1 MNRDRSDGLLSLIL
15 VVKTEASITSMTLL
29 THMLICTN
37 TVSCLKMNWNLDA
50 LFFRLKTV
58 CNKKKSIFVGEN
70 YLPSFCA

>member
-15 VVKTEASITSMTLL
+15 VVNCITSMQLL

-50 LFFRLKTV
+50 LYFRLKTV

-70 YLPSFCA
+70 

>member
-1 MNRDRSDGLLSLIL
+1 MNRDLWPIVVNFSCELSLD
-15 VVKTEASITSMTLL
+15 KTEASITSMQLL

-58 CNKKKSIFVGEN
+58 CNKKKI
-70 YLPSFCA
+70 YFCR

>member
-15 VVKTEASITSMTLL
+15 VVKTEASITSKQLL

-50 LFFRLKTV
+50 LFFRLKLFV
-58 CNKKKSIFVGEN
+58 IKKI
-70 YLPSFCA
+70 YFCR

>member
-15 VVKTEASITSMTLL
+15 VVNCHLDKTEASITSMQLL

-37 TVSCLKMNWNLDA
+37 TVSCRKMNWNLDA

-58 CNKKKSIFVGEN
+58 CNKKISIFVGEN
-70 YLPSFCA
+70 

>member
-1 MNRDRSDGLLSLIL
+1 MNRDRSDGLLSLMSL
-15 VVKTEASITSMTLL
+15 DKTEASITSMQLL

-58 CNKKKSIFVGEN
+58 CIIKKNLF
-70 YLPSFCA
+70 L